1 MEAALV
7 PGVPEHDATEAGCLG
22 SSAMEALSIRG
33 SSNTMVAV
41 LPTSVRVLSVE
52 LLSASGPSHIGSG
65 CRTPPKSPIFA
76 AAVSYFWLIFRIRW
90 LARCLWYKLII
101 CVIAV
106 FDNCTWMWW
115 CIQVKSWNV
124 ACFSRCNGWILQDIC
139 PWIRFCG
146 PSRSSKQGVW
156 YDLEKNVFVN
166 KRQVS
171 WGKCFS
177 VF

>member
-1 MEAALV
+1 MEGPSPIDGFRELLNAMGDPRSSATAMEAALV

-90 LARCLWYKLII
+90 LARCL
-101 CVIAV
+101 
-106 FDNCTWMWW
+106 
-115 CIQVKSWNV
+115 
-124 ACFSRCNGWILQDIC
+124 
-139 PWIRFCG
+139 
-146 PSRSSKQGVW
+146 
-156 YDLEKNVFVN
+156 
-166 KRQVS
+166 
-171 WGKCFS
+171 
-177 VF
+177 